1 MARSESDREKIFG
14 DPSDAVMRGLIR
26 KIDDITNPIYEQTH
40 RDTYMCIIARV
51 NDYGQYMLRELFENN
66 GETKT
71 HRLTV
76 RKNRLM
82 FLVLID
88 ASDDGTLRQ
97 ISSQM
102 VSRATDIITFPSQVF

>member
-1 MARSESDREKIFG
+1 
-14 DPSDAVMRGLIR
+14 MRGLIR
-26 KIDDITNPIYEQTH
+26 KIDDITNPIYKETH
-40 RDTYMCIIARV
+40 GDTYMCIIAHV

-76 RKNRLM
+76 KKNRLL
-82 FLVLID
+82 FVVLVD
-88 ASDDGTLRQ
+88 ANDDGTLRE

-102 VSRATDIITFPSQVF
+102 VSRATDIITFSS